1 MYDLFSMEK
10 LLESAK
16 IAEKI
21 ADGVVDDQ
29 AYNVLTQCVNEEVLI
44 EGRAEVESIL
54 ENASE
59 ISGEFDL
66 DQLAKEVKEALPEAV
81 APKVAPKV
89 AAKAKVAPKA
99 KVEAT
104 AKKECAEA
112 CKDKCECKGECKA
125 KTEADYRVSA
135 IASNPGK
142 PAAGMDS
149 IEKFLNAAPVKQKDF
164 VDANT
169 NSEHTSSGSADK
181 AEVDKNATSI
191 QKEMVKDADSKKKFE
206 EVAKKQNKVNL
217 TESINKFKG
226 FVESIKTDENTKF
239 VDAVL
244 KGFDIIWK

>member
-112 CKDKCECKGECKA
+112 CKDKCECKGECECKA
-125 KTEADYRVSA
+125 KTEAY
-135 IASNPGK
+135 ASNPGK